1 MIRLAFASW
10 LVSTLATA
18 ADVPAEIVERFEP
31 RTFEYTA
38 SSGEKREL
46 KYRLL
51 KPAHIEEGK
60 KYPLVIFL
68 HGAGERGD
76 DNLKQLKYLPEW
88 MAADDWRAKFPCFL
102 IAPQC
107 PSDRWWA
114 PLRGARSDA
123 SREKQRLLDTQLDG
137 LVGLIDASEAELP
150 IDTDRLYLT
159 GLSMG
164 GFGSWALAAREP
176 TRFAAVVPIC
186 GGGDPAWAE
195 TLRDIPIWVA
205 HGGADR
211 VVPPVKSREMVDAL
225 KAVGGHPQY
234 TELEGVGHDSWTP
247 TYQDPQGPLP
257 WMFEQVKSQKPA
269 Q

>member
-1 MIRLAFASW
+1 MVRLAFVSW
-10 LVSTLATA
+10 LLSSMATA
-18 ADVPAEIVERFEP
+18 ADVSDEVTSRYEA
-31 RTFEYTA
+31 RTFDYTA

-51 KPAHIEEGK
+51 KPAHIAAGK

-76 DNLKQLKYLPEW
+76 DNLAQLKYLPEW
-88 MAADDWRAKFPCFL
+88 MAADDWQAKYPCYL

-114 PLRGARSDA
+114 PVRAARSDEA
-123 SREKQRLLDTQLDG
+123 REKQRALDTQLDG
-137 LVGLIDASEAELP
+137 VLGVIDAAVVEFP
-150 IDTDRLYLT
+150 IDANRLYLT

-164 GFGSWALAAREP
+164 GFGSWALASREP

-211 VVPPVKSREMVDAL
+211 VVPPAKSREMVEAL
-225 KAVGGHPQY
+225 RTAGGQPKY
-234 TELEGVGHDSWTP
+234 TELDGVGHDSWTP
-247 TYQDPQGPLP
+247 TYKDPQGPLP
-257 WMFEQVKSQKPA
+257 WMFEQVKGR
-269 Q
+269 